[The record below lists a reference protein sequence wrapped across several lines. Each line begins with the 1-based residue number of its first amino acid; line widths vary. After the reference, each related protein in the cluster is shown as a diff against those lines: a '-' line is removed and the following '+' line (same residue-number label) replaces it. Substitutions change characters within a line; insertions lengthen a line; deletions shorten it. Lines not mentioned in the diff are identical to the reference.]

1 MSDCVE
7 RELLSKVRASPSV
20 GILCDES
27 TDSANIKQLVV
38 FARYVFKG
46 KPYTS
51 FLQMVDIDDGKAST
65 ITKSL
70 LSVLR
75 RCEIPVTS
83 VFGFGSDGAA
93 VMVGRRSGVAT
104 QLKEHNPEIV
114 SLHCGAH
121 RLALASSQAA
131 QHVPYLKTF
140 DAHLIALYYHFKNSP
155 VREAAFHEIQKI
167 MDEPVL
173 HLKKA
178 IHTRW
183 LSHDQAVTAIRRTL
197 PSLLTTLE
205 KEVAEK
211 NDAVARGLVHAVKSY
226 NFVATLYLLSDVL
239 PHLSSLSLVF
249 QRESVDLCIVEPQV
263 AAAIATL
270 KHLCNQAG
278 PYLGQL
284 DEKLIKLATDFG
296 LKVTDSMRHEFQMRI
311 REKYIDK
318 LIDNLT
324 ERFADSDLLS
334 ALITLFHSNKAAS
347 SIEPIGLEEY
357 GNSALRVI
365 AAHFSTTVDSE
376 RLQLEWMRFKH
387 ILLNQFSETQAH
399 NVMEVISSDS
409 SFSSL
414 YPYLSKI
421 ASIALTLPVST
432 ADCERGF
439 STN

>member
-1 MSDCVE
+1 MPPNAPRVLLLLWSSKYPCSDRQSEGAFRCIYWLVKEELADHTKFTSLLEPVKSLGCLYLSELEVGQNARYTSHRMIDEFVAVLSDCVE

-38 FARYVFKG
+38 FVRYIFKG

-51 FLQMVDIDDGKAST
+51 FLEMVDLGNGKAST
-65 ITKSL
+65 ITQSL

-75 RCEIPVTS
+75 RCEIPITS

-93 VMVGRRSGVAT
+93 VMVGRRSGVAA

-167 MDEPVL
+167 IDEPVL
-173 HLKKA
+173 HLRKA

-211 NDAVARGLVHAVKSY
+211 NDAVAQGLVRAVKSY
-226 NFVATLYLLSDVL
+226 NFVATLYLLSDDIF
-239 PHLSSLSLVF
+239 LV
-249 QRESVDLCIVEPQV
+249 
-263 AAAIATL
+263 
-270 KHLCNQAG
+270 
-278 PYLGQL
+278 
-284 DEKLIKLATDFG
+284 
-296 LKVTDSMRHEFQMRI
+296 
-311 REKYIDK
+311 
-318 LIDNLT
+318 
-324 ERFADSDLLS
+324 
-334 ALITLFHSNKAAS
+334 
-347 SIEPIGLEEY
+347 
-357 GNSALRVI
+357 
-365 AAHFSTTVDSE
+365 
-376 RLQLEWMRFKH
+376 
-387 ILLNQFSETQAH
+387 
-399 NVMEVISSDS
+399 
-409 SFSSL
+409 
-414 YPYLSKI
+414 
-421 ASIALTLPVST
+421 
-432 ADCERGF
+432 
-439 STN
+439 